1 MQYCDDC
8 QKAIAS
14 IHIMDLRNGS
24 VVGHQHFCVACA
36 ESAGVVQPKTPI
48 KFSTTEIL
56 EDLLGG
62 LKSPSRD
69 KKGGEDEPGCP
80 GCGMT
85 ASDFKMRGRL
95 GCPRCYEVFRSSLL
109 PLLERVHDGTSHRGR
124 FPGRTAIDLAG
135 SDTLTDLRRRLEN
148 AIQEENYEEAAQIR
162 DELQQAERAG
172 DKVEE

>member
-1 MQYCDDC
+1 MQYCNAC

-14 IHIMDLRNGS
+14 IHIMDLHEGN
-24 VVGHQHFCVACA
+24 VVGQQHFCVSCA

-62 LKSPSRD
+62 LKTPQKD
-69 KKGGEDEPGCP
+69 KKGGDDEPVCP
-80 GCGMT
+80 GCGLN

-95 GCPRCYEVFRSSLL
+95 GCPRCYEVFRGSLL

-124 FPGRTAIDLAG
+124 FPGRTAMDVAAADKMAELK
-135 SDTLTDLRRRLEN
+135 RRLDN
-148 AIQEENYEEAAQIR
+148 AIQEENYEEAAQLR
-162 DELQQAERAG
+162 DELQQAEKAG
-172 DKVEE
+172 GEREQ

>member
-1 MQYCDDC
+1 MQYCNAC

-14 IHIMDLRNGS
+14 IHIMDLREGN
-24 VVGHQHFCVACA
+24 VVGQQHFCVSCA

-62 LKSPSRD
+62 LKTQQKD
-69 KKGGEDEPGCP
+69 KKGTGDETVCP
-80 GCGMT
+80 GCGLN
-85 ASDFKMRGRL
+85 ASDFKLRGRL

-124 FPGRTAIDLAG
+124 FPGRTAMDVAAADKMAELK
-135 SDTLTDLRRRLEN
+135 RRLDS
-148 AIQEENYEEAAQIR
+148 AIQEENYEEAAQLR
-162 DELQQAERAG
+162 DKLQQAEKAEGERG
-172 DKVEE
+172 K